1 MVKFRMF
8 FQKISLLLPDA
19 QKEFP
24 GTPFWEHEGV
34 EMLQMEGGIV
44 KGKKNRR
51 EEHQNL
57 KRMQCLLAYF
67 VP

>member
-1 MVKFRMF
+1 LF

-44 KGKKNRR
+44 QGKKNRR

-57 KRMQCLLAYF
+57 KRMQCLLAYL